1 VVSVETSSASPVRAS
16 SADGFLLGLES
27 LMRRTGQGRHMAG
40 TVLEC
45 EGQPDLAEVRRIA
58 DLLGRAYPILHARS
72 ARGGDWLA
80 KWRTDEVSARAVPVH
95 CWHLPGV
102 AGEGAEIASLEGW
115 LTQRLN
121 AAEIDIHAPGPN
133 LDFHVILTS
142 ARSWAF
148 VLLWSHSLL
157 DAVGMMKFLQQIA
170 ALSTPGAVPVP
181 DVVTEEAVLPVPQL
195 YQKAKPVI
203 EELRRFPR
211 WKIRSLHRK
220 GTQAGESRFYLAK
233 FDREATAAIRAKM
246 AKTAGELLLLPYFAS
261 CASRAVQAVIAA
273 RHPEEKVA
281 ILLTLPVQ
289 RQSDPAKRPVF
300 RNHMTP
306 YTVLLEPDEL
316 GDLKSA
322 SKALYRKY
330 ADFMRRKLPA
340 AMHALMQMM
349 ERCPSRFYNLPTF
362 FYMRG
367 EICSL
372 FHSHTGEFLPGA
384 ESVFG
389 SRILNGYHVPSVSS
403 PPGIGIFF
411 SEHAGLMTL
420 TISWKEGCLSSLEL
434 ELMKQILSE
443 DLGAPLP

>member
-1 VVSVETSSASPVRAS
+1 MVTAETSSASPLRAS
-16 SADGFLLGLES
+16 CADGFLLGLES
-27 LMRRTGQGRHMAG
+27 LMRRNGQGRHMAA

-45 EGQPDLAEVRRIA
+45 EGQPDLAEIRRIA
-58 DLLGRAYPILHARS
+58 DLLGRAYPILHARN

-80 KWRTDEVSARAVPVH
+80 KWRTDEVSPTPVPVH
-95 CWHLPGV
+95 CWQLRGV
-102 AGEGAEIASLEGW
+102 AGEGKEIGSWEEW
-115 LTQRLN
+115 LGQRLN
-121 AAEIDIHAPGPN
+121 GAEIDIHAPGPN
-133 LDFHVILTS
+133 LVFHVVTTS
-142 ARSWAF
+142 AASWSL
-148 VLLWSHSLL
+148 VLLWSHSLM

-170 ALSTPGAVPVP
+170 ALSVPGAVAVP
-181 DVVTEEAVLPVPQL
+181 DGAKEEVVPAISQL
-195 YQKAKPVI
+195 YQQAKPMM
-203 EELRRFPR
+203 EEMRRFPI

-220 GTQAGESRFYLAK
+220 GVQAGGSRFHVAT

-246 AKTAGELLLLPYFAS
+246 AHTAGELLLLPYFAS
-261 CASRAVQAVIAA
+261 CASRAVQAVIGA
-273 RHPEEKVA
+273 RHPAEKVA

-289 RQSDPAKRPVF
+289 RQSDPAKRPLF

-316 GDLKSA
+316 GDLKA
-322 SKALYRKY
+322 AAKALYRKY
-330 ADFMRRKLPA
+330 AHFMRRKLPA

-349 ERCPSRFYNLPTF
+349 ERCPSRFYNLPAF

-384 ESVFG
+384 ERIFG
-389 SRILNGYHVPSVSS
+389 SRIANGYHVPSVSS

-411 SEHAGLMTL
+411 SEHAGLLTL
-420 TISWKEGCLSSLEL
+420 TISWKEGCLSPLEL
-434 ELMKQILSE
+434 ELMKQTLSE